1 MAERITGHTELI
13 GLIAT
18 PIRHSSSPTMHNE
31 AFAKLGLDYA
41 YLAFEVG
48 TEELED
54 TIKGFR
60 AMKVRGSNVS
70 MPNKTVIH
78 KYLDKLSP
86 AAELCGAVNTIVNDN
101 GVLTGHITDGI
112 GCMSALKDA
121 GVDIIGKK
129 ITIVG
134 AGGAATAIQVQA
146 ALDGVAEIS
155 IFNKKDKFFENAEKT
170 VEKLNSKTNC
180 KVSLYDLDDLNK
192 LKEEI
197 ASSVL
202 LINATGVGMKPL
214 EGITYIPD
222 TSFFRPE
229 LVVLDIVYAPR
240 ETALLKLAKS
250 AGCRTM
256 NGLGMMLF
264 QGAAAFKMWTGK
276 DMPIDYMKEILDIKY

>member
-54 TIKGFR
+54 TVKGFR

-70 MPNKTVIH
+70 MPNKTVVH

-86 AAELCGAVNTIVNDN
+86 AAELCGAVNTIVNDD

-129 ITIVG
+129 ITILG

-180 KVSLYDLDDLNK
+180 KVALYDLDNLDK

-202 LINATGVGMKPL
+202 FINATGVGMKPL

-222 TSFFRPE
+222 TSFFRPD
-229 LVVLDIVYAPR
+229 LTVLDIVYAPR

-250 AGCRTM
+250 AGCRTL

>member
-70 MPNKTVIH
+70 MPNKTVVH

-86 AAELCGAVNTIVNDN
+86 AAELCGAVNTIVNDD
-101 GVLTGHITDGI
+101 GVLIGHITDGI

-180 KVSLYDLDDLNK
+180 KVALYDLDNLDK

-202 LINATGVGMKPL
+202 FINATGVGMKPL

-222 TSFFRPE
+222 TSFFR
-229 LVVLDIVYAPR
+229 LDLTVLDIVYAPR

-250 AGCRTM
+250 AGCRTL